1 MKNGFV
7 RGDSRAHQ
15 MFNIFA
21 KGSSFVEPT
30 FTQAEQRRGVRYIV
44 ATYSNLKAILMKPHI
59 YARYK

>member
-7 RGDSRAHQ
+7 RGDSRAQ

-21 KGSSFVEPT
+21 KGSSFEPT

-44 ATYSNLKAILMKPHI
+44 ATYGNLKAVPMKPHI
-59 YARYK
+59 YARHK